1 MRTERSL
8 AQRRGSAALAAAG
21 LALTAALGF
30 GLWSWRG
37 AALGALVS
45 AAIVLRGEGRAE
57 ARMARRRQLLA
68 SPFPPDWR
76 AFLSEHCDHYLRLPE
91 ALRARFEDDLR
102 LFLSEKRITGVDV
115 ALDDELRLLVACSA
129 VTLSLGWPDYEWQQ
143 LAEVLVYPQD
153 FDRDYGFDEA
163 QLAGQA
169 HPWGTVILSAPALR
183 TSFAEPEDGFHVGLH
198 EFAHLLD
205 VQDSVFDGV
214 PTGLAGETRR
224 AWLAVQERELQR
236 LQRGKSLLDPYGA
249 ESPVEFLAVAVET
262 FFEPAQAMRSRHR
275 ELYELLRGYFGQ
287 DPAAWDDAR
296 GL

>member
-1 MRTERSL
+1 MRIERSL
-8 AQRRGSAALAAAG
+8 AERRTRAGLGAVALVLAAALG
-21 LALTAALGF
+21 HALQSWSGAVLLGLLALLIAL
-30 GLWSWRG
+30 W
-37 AALGALVS
+37 
-45 AAIVLRGEGRAE
+45 IEGRAE
-57 ARMARRRQLLA
+57 ARMAGRRRLLA
-68 SPFPPDWR
+68 TPFPAAWR
-76 AFLSEHCDHYLRLPE
+76 QFLDERCDHFARLPE
-91 ALRARFEDDLR
+91 PLRARFEDDLR
-102 LFLSEKRITGVDV
+102 LFLAEKRITGVDV
-115 ALDDELRLLVACSA
+115 ALDDELRLLVAASA
-129 VTLSLGWPDYEWQQ
+129 VTLSLGWPDYEWEQ

-183 TSFAEPEDGFHVGLH
+183 ASFDEPEDGFHVGLH

-205 VQDSVFDGV
+205 VQGAVFDGV
-214 PTGLAGETRR
+214 PIGLAAETRR
-224 AWLAVQERELQR
+224 AWLVVQERELER

-249 ESPVEFLAVAVET
+249 ESAVEFLAVAVET
-262 FFEPAQAMRSRHR
+262 FFEPAQEMRARHR